1 MSDLLKPFKHFDTYA
16 HFLTKKISA
25 DSSNTTYRVNNGV
38 LEAGTPD
45 ILWEHFVLIHDIGQ
59 IWNRGRFYNHQTSY
73 ATLAKIA
80 KKTFEPYDGAI
91 ISFLEED
98 GRSYF
103 LTGGIFDAFKSSN
116 VIPSLSIV
124 PKFIDDEQGENS
136 DGSLYPVM
144 SIDNLYSLINYGCD
158 IINHSYSHDDTN
170 IYNSSSSYETIVS
183 DLKKAEQWFV
193 SHSIFTNCFSYP
205 FNAISENIRNAVSR
219 FEEYGLIYNGVNFLN
234 EYKTDNLSFVKINLS
249 DSNIA
254 DVKVQIDL
262 AITNKSWLII
272 TTHSCGD
279 ASVDDLGSAS
289 IYGKLSSSTITNIIN
304 YINTK
309 SGFRYYTVSD
319 ALKVRASEL
328 NVNGFK
334 IYKDGDIAFNEKAKD
349 TIMTTV
355 AENLT
360 EYAMITL
367 DGDEIGGKYITTENY
382 EKIYVG
388 GLGSFTIGE
397 HTLVFDKTDDTNWK
411 APMLSYIQSNIDYD
425 STNQAF
431 KDSVSVSMNFDKLTP
446 EFKLKMLQYVIS
458 NWNTETGEYSILADK
473 NN

>member
-1 MSDLLKPFKHFDTYA
+1 MSNLLKPFKHFDTYA

-45 ILWEHFVLIHDIGQ
+45 ILWENFVLIHDIGQ

-103 LTGGIFDAFKSSN
+103 LTGGIFDAFKSAN

-124 PKFIDDEQGENS
+124 PKFIDDGQGENS

-144 SIDNLYSLINYGCD
+144 SIDDLYSLINYGCD

-170 IYNSSSSYETIVS
+170 IYNNSSSYETIVS

-205 FNAISENIRNAVSR
+205 FDVISENIVNAVSR
-219 FEEYGLIYNGVNFLN
+219 FEEYGVANY
-234 EYKTDNLSFVKINLS
+234 YKTLLATDMDYNDYTTDNRQLTKVYLS
-249 DSNIA
+249 DSNIE
-254 DVKVQIDL
+254 DVKRNIDK
-262 AITNKSWLII
+262 AIYFKRWLII
-272 TTHSCGD
+272 STHSCGN

-289 IYGKLSSSTITNIIN
+289 IYGKISPSTITNIIN
-304 YINTK
+304 YANTK
-309 SGFRYYTVSD
+309 NGFRYYTVSD
-319 ALKVRASEL
+319 ALKVRASEF
-328 NVNGFK
+328 NINGFK
-334 IYKDGDIAFNEKAKD
+334 IYKNGDIGLNEKAKN
-349 TIMTTV
+349 TISSII
-355 AENLT
+355 N
-360 EYAMITL
+360 
-367 DGDEIGGKYITTENY
+367 
-382 EKIYVG
+382 
-388 GLGSFTIGE
+388 
-397 HTLVFDKTDDTNWK
+397 FD
-411 APMLSYIQSNIDYD
+411 MLSKD
-425 STNQAF
+425 F
-431 KDSVSVSMNFDKLTP
+431 KR
-446 EFKLKMLQYVIS
+446 KMLQYVIS
-458 NWNTETGEYSILADK
+458 NWNAETGEYSILADK
-473 NN
+473 NS